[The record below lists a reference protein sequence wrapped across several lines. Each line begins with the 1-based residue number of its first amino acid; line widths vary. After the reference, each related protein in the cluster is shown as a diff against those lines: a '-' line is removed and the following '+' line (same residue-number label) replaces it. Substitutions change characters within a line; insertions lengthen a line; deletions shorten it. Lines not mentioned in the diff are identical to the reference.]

1 MEFIFSPAVYLTVT
15 QGFKS
20 SHVGNDYGWTSKVA
34 GGNGQPIVAAEA
46 GTVTTA
52 VDGYGNTYPRS
63 RIYGHYVIISH
74 GGGWYFLYGH
84 LLKGLAVKSGQ
95 KVAKG
100 QVIGYMGNS
109 GYSMGQHLHFEL
121 RRGGNSK
128 AYAVD
133 PLDYLMI
140 ENKALIVSDSTLFKG
155 RIKYRQTSIGTPV
168 ARDTQKDQ
176 LEVKISNL
184 NGRYFA
190 SVNADRLG
198 YVTPGYYNIFAEQRG
213 GSYTWYEIEKD
224 LWCASGDGWTEFHKK
239 EEPKLYDVNF
249 MGVSTGDKNTL
260 VKIGDELVLHYSV
273 TDSK

>member
-1 MEFIFSPAVYLTVT
+1 MEFIFPLAVYLTVT

-34 GGNGQPIVAAEA
+34 GGNGQPIIAAEA

-63 RIYGHYVIISH
+63 RIYGNYIIVSH
-74 GGGWYFLYGH
+74 SGGWYTLYGH

-95 KVAKG
+95 KVTKG

-198 YVTPGYYNIFAEQRG
+198 YVTQGYYNILAEQMG

-224 LWCASGDGWTEFHKK
+224 LWCASGDGWTEFHEK

-249 MGVSTGDKNTL
+249 IGVSTGDKTAL
-260 VKIGDELVLHYSV
+260 VTMGDDLVLKYQV
-273 TDSK
+273 KDSK